1 MPQEQTM
8 RQSPR
13 ANPILEFIL
22 GIVLTIALQVIAIV
36 LGILLIYGSIA
47 VINVLQLRPNDALP
61 VIITGAPA
69 LFIGVTQIAYLAPI
83 YAYFA
88 KRGRYEVGKGIL
100 LGAIVT
106 LLLNGSCFA
115 QSVYVVNNY
124 LGIQTYH
131 AFAQIVAIAL
141 LISGTIGWL
150 GVQWVQ
156 RSRPPQ

>member
-1 MPQEQTM
+1 M

-36 LGILLIYGSIA
+36 LSILLIYGSIA

-61 VIITGAPA
+61 VIIAGAPA

-106 LLLNGSCFA
+106 LLLNSACFA
-115 QSVYVVNNY
+115 TPGMIYTTSYI
-124 LGIQTYH
+124 GIQTY
-131 AFAQIVAIAL
+131 ADLAKVSAIAL

-150 GVQWVQ
+150 GVKWVN
-156 RSRPPQ
+156 RSRRSQ

>member
-1 MPQEQTM
+1 M
-8 RQSPR
+8 RQPPR
-13 ANPILEFIL
+13 NNPILEFIL

-47 VINVLQLRPNDALP
+47 VINALRLRPNDALP
-61 VIITGAPA
+61 IIIPGSPA

-88 KRGRYEVGKGIL
+88 KRRRQEVGKGIL
-100 LGAIVT
+100 MGAIVT
-106 LLLNGSCFA
+106 LLLNSSCFS
-115 QSVYVVNNY
+115 QNVYAVNNY
-124 LGIQTYH
+124 LGIKTYH
-131 AFAQIVAIAL
+131 AFAQIVVIAL

-150 GVQWVQ
+150 GVKWVN